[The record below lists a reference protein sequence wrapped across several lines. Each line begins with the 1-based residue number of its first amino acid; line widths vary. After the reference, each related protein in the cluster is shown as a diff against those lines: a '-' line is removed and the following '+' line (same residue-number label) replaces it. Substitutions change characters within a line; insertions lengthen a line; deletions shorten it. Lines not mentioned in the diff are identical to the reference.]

1 MKQKLHT
8 MGYSLADV
16 KPVDLCTL
24 SYHHL
29 AQRPSIGF
37 GPASHL
43 NKFGFETCHAHRLN
57 YNAMGEL
64 KIHACILQISCIMH
78 QIGTYEFSTQSEKI
92 FYEGSFK

>member
-16 KPVDLCTL
+16 KPVDLRTL

-57 YNAMGEL
+57 YNAMEENVENP
-64 KIHACILQISCIMH
+64 CMH
-78 QIGTYEFSTQSEKI
+78 SPNKLYNESNWNL
-92 FYEGSFK
+92 